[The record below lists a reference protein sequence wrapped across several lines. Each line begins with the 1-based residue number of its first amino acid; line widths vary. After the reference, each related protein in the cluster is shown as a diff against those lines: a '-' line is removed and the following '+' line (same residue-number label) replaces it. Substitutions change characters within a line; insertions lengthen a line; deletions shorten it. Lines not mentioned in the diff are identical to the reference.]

1 MARLEIS
8 VNALSPDA
16 ARQRPLTSL
25 RKDRRLNRRVPV
37 SIRGRFLADDNEDHR
52 LLTLN
57 MSCGGARL
65 RANRRPPVG
74 TPLVCYFDDLGRI
87 EAEVVRH
94 TEDGFAVRFRV
105 TQRKRDK
112 IADRLTWLAN
122 YKQLGLSDERAEPR
136 HAAGGPAIA
145 VKGKIDKK
153 VEYKYDFS
161 STRRSIYVP
170 VFRNKLMDIFEVFDF
185 GNPNISSGR
194 RIVTTR
200 PTQALFLL
208 NSPFMIERSI
218 KSANL
223 LIALE
228 GLDDARR
235 IEQAYLRILSRPPG
249 KKEMSL
255 ALDYLRSHPYR
266 QLKKEPEIA
275 AGRLE
280 AWASL
285 CQALL
290 SCNDFR
296 YLN

>member
-1 MARLEIS
+1 M
-8 VNALSPDA
+8 NALSPDA

-136 HAAGGPAIA
+136 HAAGGPAMVTRA
-145 VKGKIDKK
+145 DGRVLQCRTIDI
-153 VEYKYDFS
+153 S
-161 STRRSIYVP
+161 LSGAA
-170 VFRNKLMDIFEVFDF
+170 FECNGPAPLV
-185 GNPNISSGR
+185 GER
-194 RIVTTR
+194 VTVGHLVGEVVRT
-200 PTQALFLL
+200 
-208 NSPFMIERSI
+208 
-218 KSANL
+218 
-223 LIALE
+223 
-228 GLDDARR
+228 
-235 IEQAYLRILSRPPG
+235 LRHGFAI
-249 KKEMSL
+249 
-255 ALDYLRSHPYR
+255 
-266 QLKKEPEIA
+266 
-275 AGRLE
+275 
-280 AWASL
+280 
-285 CQALL
+285 
-290 SCNDFR
+290 R
-296 YLN
+296 YIHGEKPD